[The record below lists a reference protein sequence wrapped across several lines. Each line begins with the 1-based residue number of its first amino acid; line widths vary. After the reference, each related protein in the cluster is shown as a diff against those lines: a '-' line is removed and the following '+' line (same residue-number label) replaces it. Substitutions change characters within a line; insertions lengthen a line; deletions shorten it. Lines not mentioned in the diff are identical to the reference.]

1 MCRMENS
8 DCVFVELLVLQAKAK
23 GMVETI
29 KWKNINLGEII

>member
-1 MCRMENS
+1 MENS
-8 DCVFVELLVLQAKAK
+8 DCVFVELLALQAQAKAK